1 MNPTK
6 LPARLQRLRQAFA
19 NGRQLPGPDDRRGL
33 TLVELAIVL
42 LVLGIIMAIVFSS
55 LDPSVTEKAVRL
67 QIKAASNMVP
77 IKVNEYES
85 TVGQLE
91 DRSTLAILAQKST
104 ENPAWT
110 PVKQDLILDA
120 WKNPYQ
126 VRVNEAGEKQIWSL
140 GADKQEGG
148 EGKNADFCITDE
160 STWPAWLSGKA
171 Q

>member
-1 MNPTK
+1 MK
-6 LPARLQRLRQAFA
+6 LTAFPERLRQLREAFTK
-19 NGRQLPGPDDRRGL
+19 GRALPGSESRRGL

-55 LDPSVTEKAVRL
+55 LDLTVTDKAVRL

-91 DRSTLAILAQKST
+91 DRASLAILAQKSA

-110 PVKQDLILDA
+110 PVKQDLILDS

-126 VRVNEAGEKQIWSL
+126 IRVNEAGEKQIWSL

-148 EGKNADFCITDE
+148 EAKNADFCITDE
-160 STWPAWLSGKA
+160 TTWPAWLSGKG